1 MRRIG
6 TKHAR
11 LGMVLTRPVYDHRGY
26 LLLQEGLEMNRQD
39 MAILAS
45 QNVPEIFIEDPRTP
59 DVIVKPVV
67 APELEAATVQS
78 LKAMAAHLKKT
89 GDFDDSLLQTLQ
101 QTLNSMVREMFPAV
115 LGEANASGCYLVE
128 EYDFVQPTR
137 VACLS
142 MLIGRKLD
150 SGILDTANIGMAA
163 LLMNLGKMVE
173 KENAEVDWSSGP
185 QPDEPSQED
194 DSPTD
199 DDDHQHPQRTADF
212 LMKTKRF
219 DPETIEGAL
228 HHHERWD
235 GSGCP
240 LGLAREQIS
249 PFARIIAIADT
260 FYDLVSVRADRPAYM
275 PHEAVEFILAYT
287 GELFDP
293 KLVNLFTKIVP
304 LYPTG
309 ITVKLNTG
317 ETGVVADAN
326 AGYVGRPVVRVCSH
340 GGNGTVARPYDI
352 NLTSPQHQN
361 QLVVEVDPFLESI

>member
-11 LGMVLTRPVYDHRGY
+11 LGMVLTRSVFDHRGY
-26 LLLQEGLEMNRQD
+26 LLLEQGSEMNRQD

-45 QNVPEIFIEDPRTP
+45 RNVPEIFIEDPRTP
-59 DVIVKPVV
+59 DVLVKPVI
-67 APELEAATVQS
+67 APELEAATVQA
-78 LKAMAAHLKKT
+78 LKALINQVEKT
-89 GDFDDSLLQTLQ
+89 RDLDDSLLQTMQ
-101 QTLNSMVREMFPAV
+101 QALNSMVRDMFPAV
-115 LGEANASGCYLVE
+115 LGETNASGCHLVE
-128 EYDFVQPTR
+128 EFDFVQPTR

-163 LLMNLGKMVE
+163 LLMNLGKITG
-173 KENAEVDWSSGP
+173 KEDDAVDWSSGP
-185 QPDEPSQED
+185 QPDEQPVLD
-194 DSPTD
+194 DSPMGKED
-199 DDDHQHPQRTADF
+199 QQHPQMTADI

-235 GSGCP
+235 GSGFP
-240 LGLAREQIS
+240 SGLSREQIS

-260 FYDLVSVRADRPAYM
+260 YYDLVSVKSDRPAYM
-275 PHEAVEFILAYT
+275 PHEAVEYILAYT

-293 KLVNLFTKIVP
+293 KLVNLFTRIVP

-326 AGYVGRPVVRVCSH
+326 PGYVGRPVVRVCSH
-340 GGNGTVARPYDI
+340 GGTNLVRRPYDI